1 MSDDAMTDENMTSAT
16 DYLTP
21 RPLTGTE
28 GTRGTHWLT
37 HEEGQRIWLILDKQ
51 DTSTNTLDEAVLRE
65 LDELLDRVEQ
75 GDWKAV
81 IFRSAKRSGFAAGAD
96 LKQFQG
102 IETEAEVRSRI
113 EEANAVI
120 DRIAA
125 LKQTTIA
132 VVHGD
137 CVGGGLEL
145 ALACDFIVAR
155 SDASLG
161 FPEVMVGLHPGL
173 GGTARLTHRISPLE
187 AMKLMLTGKSVD
199 ARKAKK
205 LGFVDAV
212 VEERNVANAVD
223 AAVAGRMERRGGGT
237 AAAAMHFY
245 PARKAMAIQMRKQ
258 TEDKAPSEHYD
269 APYALID
276 LWEKHG
282 GSMEEMLK
290 AEHASFAKLLP
301 TETAQNL
308 IRVFFLRQRLQQNG
322 KGDSGVQRV
331 HVVGAGTMGA
341 DIGAW
346 CALKGMDVTIQDP
359 SRDALGEAVA
369 KAHKLFARK
378 LHDAELLRAKDRFTP
393 DLHGE
398 GVRHADLII
407 EAAPEKPG
415 LKEKIYAQVEEKARA
430 EAVIA
435 TNTSSLNLE
444 DLAKHVQKPER
455 FVGIHFFNPVAK
467 LDLVEVIRHDGS
479 SSAAFEKAQQ
489 FVGDIGKLPLPATAS
504 PGFLVNRAL
513 MPYLGEALLMI
524 DEGFQC
530 ERIDATA
537 EEFGMPMGP
546 VELADQVGL
555 DICLSVADSL
565 ARDLDRPMPDVPQWL
580 RDKVERGE
588 TGRKAGKGLYDYD
601 DDDKPKKDAPDSEP
615 TTQMAERLI
624 LPMLDAIASAID
636 EGVVEDADSADAAMI
651 FGTGFAPFLGGPMHY
666 ARSRG
671 YGKIANTL
679 DRLEREHGPRFHP
692 SPWWRKAGD

>member
-1 MSDDAMTDENMTSAT
+1 MTDDTMMSAK
-16 DYLTP
+16 DYLSP

-28 GTRGTHWLT
+28 GTRGTQWLT

-51 DTSTNTLDEAVLRE
+51 DVSTNTLDEAVLRE
-65 LDELLDRVEQ
+65 LDGLLDKVEQ

-102 IETEAEVRSRI
+102 IETEAEIRARI
-113 EEANAVI
+113 GEANAVI

-125 LKQTTIA
+125 LQQTTVA
-132 VVHGD
+132 VVHGS

-155 SDASLG
+155 DDASLG
-161 FPEVMVGLHPGL
+161 FPEVLVGLHPGL

-187 AMKLMLTGKSVD
+187 AMKLMLTGRTVD
-199 ARKAKK
+199 ARKAKS

-212 VEERNVANAVD
+212 VAERNVANAVD
-223 AAVAGRMERRGGGT
+223 KAVAGKMERRGGGT
-237 AAAAMHFY
+237 AAAAMNFY
-245 PARKAMAIQMRKQ
+245 PARKAMAMQMRKQ
-258 TEDKAPSEHYD
+258 TEEKAPSEHYD

-282 GSMEEMLK
+282 GSMDEMLE
-290 AEHASFAKLLP
+290 AEHASFARLLP
-301 TETAQNL
+301 TETTQNL

-322 KGDSGVQRV
+322 KGESGIARV

-359 SRDALGEAVA
+359 SREALGKAVA
-369 KAHKLFARK
+369 KAHRLFDRK
-378 LHDAELLRAKDRFTP
+378 LRDPELLRAKDRFTP

-407 EAAPEKPG
+407 EAAPEKPE
-415 LKEKIYAQVEEKARA
+415 LKEKIYRQIEEKARPD
-430 EAVIA
+430 AVIA
-435 TNTSSLNLE
+435 TNTSSLNLN
-444 DLAKHVQKPER
+444 DLAKHVQKPDR
-455 FVGIHFFNPVAK
+455 FVGIHFFNPVGK
-467 LDLVEVIRHDGS
+467 LDLVEVVRHDGS
-479 SSAAFEKAQQ
+479 SSQVFETAQQ
-489 FVGDIGKLPLPATAS
+489 FVGDIAKLPLPVTAS

-524 DEGFQC
+524 DEGFQR

-537 EEFGMPMGP
+537 EAFGMPMGP

-555 DICLSVADSL
+555 DICLAVADSL
-565 ARDLDRPMPDVPQWL
+565 ARDLDRPMPEVPRWL
-580 RDKVERGE
+580 REKVERGE

-601 DDDKPKKDAPDSEP
+601 DDGQPRKDALDGEP
-615 TTQMAERLI
+615 NKEIAERLI
-624 LPMLDAIASAID
+624 LPMLDAVASAID

-651 FGTGFAPFLGGPMHY
+651 FATGFAPFLGGPMHY

-671 YGKIANTL
+671 HGNIANAL
-679 DRLEREHGPRFHP
+679 DRLEREHGTRFHP
-692 SPWWRKAGD
+692 SSWWRKAGD